1 MENEKIGVGRKLKK
15 DKKVT
20 VNLYVLQSV
29 LDKFGDGYELREFLY
44 KCIDE
49 KVNGVSVNIK
59 QEDQALLAEM
69 LEWFRIHRRNEVIDG
84 VFKEEENKNVN

>member
-1 MENEKIGVGRKLKK
+1 MENDKKGVGRKPQK

-29 LDKFGDGYELREFLY
+29 IDEFGDGYELREFLY

-49 KVNGVSVNIK
+49 KVNGVSGFLK

-69 LEWFRIHRRNEVIDG
+69 LEWYKINHRNETIDNLL
-84 VFKEEENKNVN
+84 K